1 MNFNLFKYFCCLAV
15 VLVSFQPVSSQEEPE
30 FSKAGFW
37 EVENSGRTVYNF
49 NLGWRFYL
57 GENEQAFQQNF
68 DDSSWDIV
76 NCPNGLEYNS
86 SEVSGSVNYQ
96 GVAWYRKHF
105 TPSSTSKNKIVK
117 LHFEAVM
124 GKCKVWLNGELLGEH
139 YGGYLPFE
147 IDLTNKLNF
156 EKDNVV
162 VVMADN
168 SDDPLYPPGKPQTR
182 LDFSYFGG
190 IYRDVW
196 MVETGTVY
204 VTNPNAVDKVA
215 GGGIFTHIESISE
228 NKSVVSASI
237 EIQND
242 GLKSNKIKAD
252 LILIDSEGEVV
263 SKALKKVTIKAN
275 KSTKIKHTFSVEN
288 PKLWSPWSPDLYR
301 LEVILKDDKGTR
313 LDGVASRIGIRKIEF
328 KGKDGFYLNN
338 KPYPGKL
345 IGVNRHQDHGY
356 VGNAIPNNGQWRDA
370 KIFKEG
376 GSDIIRAAHYPADP
390 AFMDACD
397 ELGLFYIEATPGW
410 QFWNEENPI
419 FEKRVYQDIRNMVRR
434 DRNYASVIMWEPIL
448 NESRYPSY
456 FAEKAHNV
464 VHEEYPMQG
473 AYTVCDKKADGQE
486 HFDVVYAHDYN
497 VDFLTE
503 KRCTFTREFG
513 DNVDDFNSQNSPSRV
528 ARAWGEQPQI
538 VQAQYYADVDYVH
551 TTLESLHAM
560 PAQHVGGTLWAGF
573 DHQRGYH
580 CDPFYGGLADVF
592 RQPKYSYQLFKSQR
606 DISENNEPFIFV
618 AHEMTPF
625 SGADVSVYTNCDEVR
640 LTLHQGLA
648 VYQKKAHK
656 TETELKLIKRGQP
669 KLRIIKPIK
678 KIPHPIVTFENV
690 FDFMDTKYLH
700 RGGGKSKS
708 SILVEGLMDGKVV
721 VSERKVAAKKPTRLQ
736 LKVQNSGLPLIANGS
751 DFVLVVASMID
762 QDGVVKHLNE
772 NTVKF
777 EVEGEGAIIG
787 DASISANPKRL
798 DWGTAPLLVRSTN
811 KSGKI
816 KIKASLLNEGKSTP
830 LSGELIIESVPSE
843 NKFLFTEVGSEKTKT
858 TTIKSQTELSI
869 ESLMKQNKELQKKL
883 IDLKL
888 KQEEKEQIEFDE
900 NH

>member
-1 MNFNLFKYFCCLAV
+1 MNYNLSKYFYCIV
-15 VLVSFQPVSSQEEPE
+15 VILFSFQTICSQETPE

-49 NLGWRFYL
+49 NIGWRFYL
-57 GENEQAFQQNF
+57 GENEEAFQQNF
-68 DDSSWDIV
+68 DDSSWDVV

-86 SEVSGSVNYQ
+86 SEVSGSGNYQ

-105 TPSSTSKNKIVK
+105 KPTANSKNKVVK

-124 GKCKVWLNGELLGEH
+124 GKCKVWLNGELLGDH

-196 MVETGTVY
+196 MVETGNVY
-204 VTNPNAVDKVA
+204 VTNPNAVNKIS

-228 NKSVVSASI
+228 QEAIVSASI
-237 EIQND
+237 DIQND
-242 GLKSNKIKAD
+242 ALKSKRVLASLVLINTEGKEVLKSVKKITMKA
-252 LILIDSEGEVV
+252 G
-263 SKALKKVTIKAN
+263 
-275 KSTKIKHTFSVEN
+275 KSTKIKHIFSVEN
-288 PKLWSPWSPDLYR
+288 PKLWSPWSPNLYR
-301 LEVILKDDKGTR
+301 LEVILKDEKGTR
-313 LDGVASRIGIRKIEF
+313 FDAVASRIGIRKIEF

-376 GSDIIRAAHYPADP
+376 GSDVIRAAHYPADP

-419 FEKRVYQDIRNMVRR
+419 FEKRVYEDIRNMVRR

-473 AYTVCDKKADGQE
+473 AFTVCDKKADGQE
-486 HFDVVYAHDYN
+486 YFDIVYAHDYN
-497 VDFLTE
+497 IDFLTE

-538 VQAQYYADVDYVH
+538 IQAQFYADVDYVH

-560 PAQHVGGTLWAGF
+560 PPQHVGGTLWAGF

-606 DISENNEPFIFV
+606 DISEKNKPFIFV

-625 SGADVSVYTNCDEVR
+625 SGADVNVYTNCDEVR
-640 LTLHQGLA
+640 LTLHEGLA
-648 VYQKKAHK
+648 VYQKKTHK
-656 TETELKLIKRGQP
+656 TETELKLIRRGQP

-708 SILVEGLMDGKVV
+708 SMLVEGLVDGKVV

-736 LKVQNSGLPLIANGS
+736 LSIENSGLPLTANGS
-751 DFVLVVASMID
+751 DFVLVVASMVD

-787 DASISANPKRL
+787 DESISANPKRL
-798 DWGTAPLLVRSTN
+798 DWGTAPLLVRATN
-811 KSGKI
+811 KSGEI
-816 KIKASLLNEGKSTP
+816 KIKVSLLNEGKSTP
-830 LSGELIIESVPSE
+830 LAGELIIKSNPSK
-843 NKFLFTEVGSEKTKT
+843 NKFLYSDVGSEKTKT
-858 TTIKSQTELSI
+858 TSIKTNTQLSV